1 MFKWGRKYRFDSFQV
16 KVGFIHECKHK
27 SDLSVMLGA
36 GILSLRSQS
45 QLEAEGRTNSTSET
59 RAPGLKSEAILPRV
73 MNTARVF
80 LVISLLLVADNVR
93 SRTVYVIN
101 NRGYNYLDGELN
113 YNKRANEE
121 RSSLIDDG

>member
-1 MFKWGRKYRFDSFQV
+1 
-16 KVGFIHECKHK
+16 
-27 SDLSVMLGA
+27 MLGA
-36 GILSLRSQS
+36 GILGLRSQF

-73 MNTARVF
+73 MNTARVL

-101 NRGYNYLDGELN
+101 NKGYNYLDGELN

-121 RSSLIDDG
+121 RSSLIDKTIYLQMDQKTKDILRLDGF